1 MEDLIDLLYRALP
14 IVQDAAEFDTMLSE
28 HGRSR
33 VAKLAR
39 EIEKTLREAENARKN
54 N

>member
-1 MEDLIDLLYRALP
+1 MEHLLDLLARALP
-14 IVQDAAEFDTMLSE
+14 VVQDAVEYDPHLSE

-39 EIEKTLREAENARKN
+39 EIEKTLREVENGKDQ
-54 N
+54 

>member
-28 HGRSR
+28 HGRKQ
-33 VAKLAR
+33 VVKLAR